1 MEITNLQFMQIVE
14 SFVVTFRCSH
24 LSVCLSVSVCLSLS
38 LVHALILEAYFCD
51 DPYYPG
57 EDKYTDWRMG

>member
-1 MEITNLQFMQIVE
+1 MEITNLHFIQIVE

-24 LSVCLSVSVCLSLS
+24 LS

-57 EDKYTDWRMG
+57 EDKYTD